1 MIQSKDDL
9 RYYFETERR
18 LFLHR
23 NYGVKQLER
32 KRPKIIGEYEWK
44 YVRSLRWVEYS
55 KNTRGGYA
63 DKVNCVLHKIRYKI
77 LSILFCAQIP
87 ANVFDEGLL
96 IQHLHGIIGSS
107 EVHVGRL
114 CYLYHNTTMGIS
126 VGTDDYGKCPVL
138 GDGVTVCTGAV
149 IVGDIEIA
157 DGVTIAANAVVV
169 KSVEKDSC
177 LVGGGPAKV
186 IKEKAGFSMLDYWAT
201 IRTLENKN

>member
-9 RYYFETERR
+9 RYYLETERR

-32 KRPKIIGEYEWK
+32 KRPKIIGEYA
-44 YVRSLRWVEYS
+44 
-55 KNTRGGYA
+55 KNTGGGYA

-96 IQHLHGIIGSS
+96 IQHLHGIIVSS

-169 KSVEKDSC
+169 KSVEKASC
-177 LVGGGPAKV
+177 LVGGVPAKV